1 MYASLKEGKKNAS
14 DQGTKE
20 TKQKKFFFLIRSP
33 IINQDTKKKNA
44 TFARTQG
51 LYVHDAGFL
60 IRIRCFCLGPDPD
73 PVFSGSGLALKFLW
87 IRPDPVSAPGSRIT
101 DPDPRQKK
109 RMQKVL

>member
-1 MYASLKEGKKNAS
+1 MYASLKEGKKT
-14 DQGTKE
+14 QVIKE
-20 TKQKKFFFLIRSP
+20 QKKHRRSA
-33 IINQDTKKKNA
+33 IINQDTKKKIA
-44 TFARTQG
+44 TFSRAQG

-87 IRPDPVSAPGSRIT
+87 IRPDPVSPPGSRIT
-101 DPDPRQKK
+101 DPDPRLKK